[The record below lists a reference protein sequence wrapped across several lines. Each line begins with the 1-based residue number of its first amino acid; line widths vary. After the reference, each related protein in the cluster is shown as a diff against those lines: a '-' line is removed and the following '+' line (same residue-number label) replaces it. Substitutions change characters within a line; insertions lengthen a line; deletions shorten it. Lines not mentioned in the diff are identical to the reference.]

1 MSDKRHVDLEITYR
15 DGRPRL
21 GYLYLSDPGEKS
33 EHSRRIS
40 PQIVVDIN
48 EHNELIG
55 IELLDPENTTVDA
68 INNVLE
74 QYGMEPLK
82 GSDLK
87 PLLAA

>member
-15 DGRPRL
+15 DGRARL

-48 EHNELIG
+48 KHNELIG
-55 IELLDPENTTVDA
+55 IELLDPEHTTVDA

-82 GSDLK
+82 RSDLK

>member
-21 GYLYLSDPGEKS
+21 GYLYLSDPSEKS

-82 GSDLK
+82 GADLK

>member
-21 GYLYLSDPGEKS
+21 GYLYLSDPSEKS

-55 IELLDPENTTVDA
+55 VELLDPENTTVDA